1 MAPKPCLRL
10 NDRSKTVEKEK
21 CQKQLNDDAK
31 IEGGTVH
38 LNFQIV
44 SGRVAKGTGHK
55 EESANGQMM
64 RRAQKESPGPTHNAK
79 EHRI

>member
-10 NDRSKTVEKEK
+10 NDRSQTVEKEK

-38 LNFQIV
+38 LNTQIV

-55 EESANGQMM
+55 EVSANGQMM
-64 RRAQKESPGPTHNAK
+64 RGAQGESPEPTQNTR
-79 EHRI
+79 EHRV